1 MISDNC
7 ILPMIAPLNSA
18 PTLDTMAHQPKAL
31 ESFVTFVLIIGIT
44 VGGGAAVGLIVGG
57 FTGDPW

>member
-1 MISDNC
+1 
-7 ILPMIAPLNSA
+7 MIAPLNSA
-18 PTLDTMAHQPKAL
+18 PTLDWLDTMAHQPKAL